1 MDFSLTP
8 AGPSLSMFPLPT
20 LSRVLFFWGGGVGGG
35 LKLGSLIGDGAE
47 SGGGG
52 DLGTGF
58 DAQRWPG
65 IRQCLLRG
73 MKK

>member
-1 MDFSLTP
+1 
-8 AGPSLSMFPLPT
+8 
-20 LSRVLFFWGGGVGGG
+20 
-35 LKLGSLIGDGAE
+35 LIGDGAE

-65 IRQCLLRG
+65 IRQCLLLG
-73 MKK
+73 MEK

>member
-1 MDFSLTP
+1 LGCGFFFNPRRPFSLYV
-8 AGPSLSMFPLPT
+8 PSPHA
-20 LSRVLFFWGGGVGGG
+20 LSRAFFLGGGW

-58 DAQRWPG
+58 DAERWPG

>member
-1 MDFSLTP
+1 VDFSLTP
-8 AGPSLSMFPLPT
+8 AGPSLSMSPLPT
-20 LSRVLFFWGGGVGGG
+20 LSLVLFFWGGGW

-58 DAQRWPG
+58 DAERWPG

>member
-1 MDFSLTP
+1 
-8 AGPSLSMFPLPT
+8 
-20 LSRVLFFWGGGVGGG
+20 
-35 LKLGSLIGDGAE
+35 LIGDGAE

-65 IRQCLLRG
+65 IRQCLLRAG
-73 MKK
+73 LWRTTEQDQDCPQESQPNVEREGKDQHPSRLHGYLA